1 MPARQTAGKRESRR
15 QVRGLPGGTPGWQ
28 VSGLPRLE
36 WIGVSPDD
44 MSEDPRPI
52 RRGSSARN
60 CVPESRDREAVGFS
74 QLNLCEK
81 QLLFLIQVRVSDCY
95 CQVSFRSSALPHST
109 KGYPSWQLRI
119 EDENQEKFSLRIHRI
134 FKVCVPVGD
143 FHSGPVEI
151 KCNAAGKRVRLQY
164 EWCGRPRTHRK
175 SELHPMPSSA
185 SASLARMHRMRSLS
199 MRDLT
204 HPRLE
209 RIFQVDRI
217 GANCFNPVL
226 LDAVLA
232 QAARRQD

>member
-1 MPARQTAGKRESRR
+1 M
-15 QVRGLPGGTPGWQ
+15 
-28 VSGLPRLE
+28 SGLPQFE

-44 MSEDPRPI
+44 VSEDPRPI

-74 QLNLCEK
+74 QLKLCEK
-81 QLLFLIQVRVSDCY
+81 QLRFLIQVRVSDFY
-95 CQVSFRSSALPHST
+95 CQVSFHSSALPHST
-109 KGYPSWQLRI
+109 EGYPSWQLRI
-119 EDENQEKFSLRIHRI
+119 KDENEGNFSLRIHRI
-134 FKVCVPVGD
+134 FIDGLIAGD
-143 FHSGPVEI
+143 LRDRPVEI
-151 KCNAAGKRVRLQY
+151 KCNAAGKRVRLQW
-164 EWCGRPRTHRK
+164 EWCGRPCAHLK

-185 SASLARMHRMRSLS
+185 SESLARMHRMRTLS

-204 HPRLE
+204 HPPLE

-217 GANCFNPVL
+217 EANCFKPVL